1 MKISIACD
9 DEYEAKKFAS
19 LIFIKE
25 GKETYITSIL
35 NVIENELI
43 ISLKDKS
50 AHSIVLKDKVN
61 VEKFADFIQSVI
73 DKEHK
78 LVSTKILEHNI
89 EIVKEWIYRVKKAY
103 AVTITNIATREIVNA
118 LESPSIIRFQNYY
131 Y

>member
-9 DEYEAKKFAS
+9 DKYEAQKFAS
-19 LIFIKE
+19 LIFIKD

-35 NVIENELI
+35 NLIENELV

-50 AHSIVLKDKVN
+50 AHSILLKDQVN

-78 LVSTKILEHNI
+78 LVSTKILEHSV
-89 EIVKEWIYRVKKAY
+89 EIVKD
-103 AVTITNIATREIVNA
+103 
-118 LESPSIIRFQNYY
+118 
-131 Y
+131 